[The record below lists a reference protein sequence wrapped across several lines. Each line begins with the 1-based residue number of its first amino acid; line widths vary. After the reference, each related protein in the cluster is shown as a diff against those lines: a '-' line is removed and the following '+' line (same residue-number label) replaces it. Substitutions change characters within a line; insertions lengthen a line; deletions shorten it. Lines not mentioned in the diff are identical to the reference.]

1 LINAFLAV
9 LGTFWFRTQHRREEL
24 AIRITS
30 GATPHSLMRLL
41 MGEGILLVTFAYIPA
56 LIVAYNLGVA
66 DLVNTWP
73 VEWSLGRFIVGGI
86 LTYFLLL
93 VVVVFSIWFPA
104 RQAMKIQ
111 PAEALHGE

>member
-1 LINAFLAV
+1 
-9 LGTFWFRTQHRREEL
+9 
-24 AIRITS
+24 
-30 GATPHSLMRLL
+30 

-93 VVVVFSIWFPA
+93 VVVVFRILFTRIFFLNGLNQMNKRDFSYNSSTSNS
-104 RQAMKIQ
+104 
-111 PAEALHGE
+111 